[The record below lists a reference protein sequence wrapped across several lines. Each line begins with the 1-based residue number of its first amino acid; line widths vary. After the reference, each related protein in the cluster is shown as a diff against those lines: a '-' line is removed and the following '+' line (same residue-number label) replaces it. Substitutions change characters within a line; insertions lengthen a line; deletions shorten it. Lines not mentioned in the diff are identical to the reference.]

1 MVDNISKIKDRLDV
15 VDIISGYLKVQK
27 AGMNF
32 KARCPFHN
40 EKTPSF
46 YISPERQIWH
56 CFGCSKGGDI
66 FGFIKDIEGVEFP
79 EALRILAQKAGI
91 ELEHQSPGVKNEKTQ
106 LLNIV
111 ESAARFFEKQLW
123 GSGYGRQALEYLT
136 ERGLKEETIKE
147 FRLGYAPNDW
157 YSLNKFLLS
166 LGFSKKEIVDAG
178 LSFQKEGRSE
188 IYDRFRSRI
197 MFPIADLNGAIVGFT
212 GRIFPAAEVAKGVEP
227 QAQVAKYINTPQTAT
242 YDKSRVLYGLNKAK
256 TEVRSADRCVL
267 VEGNMDVLMSHQAGV
282 KNVVASSGTALTPTH
297 LKLLQRY
304 TTNLDFCFDT
314 DQAGVMATKRGIGLA
329 LAQNFSVK
337 IISVEDEECKDPADY
352 VKKHGEKWGHIAQ
365 AAKPVVEFY
374 FDKARQSY
382 NPASAESKKS
392 MILALAPF
400 VKRLVS
406 SVEKSHWVSQLA
418 LLLRTNED
426 AVRKDIEITKDELDM
441 YSREAAPTEVPA
453 AQPVSSTQ
461 NFDLLNEAILSV
473 VLKNPK
479 IFTESFADVFDEDL
493 HPFVKD
499 VLSKIKDD
507 KEISLD
513 KLVKTFG
520 QDRAMWLEFAH
531 LRSQELW
538 KDFNDEELKIEFKN
552 LISKIKH
559 KSITSQLTNVE
570 YDIKEAEASKD
581 KTKINTLVVK
591 FNELTKELSKLQNV

>member
-136 ERGLKEETIKE
+136 QRGLKEETIKE

-256 TEVRSADRCVL
+256 
-267 VEGNMDVLMSHQAGV
+267 
-282 KNVVASSGTALTPTH
+282 
-297 LKLLQRY
+297 
-304 TTNLDFCFDT
+304 
-314 DQAGVMATKRGIGLA
+314 
-329 LAQNFSVK
+329 
-337 IISVEDEECKDPADY
+337 
-352 VKKHGEKWGHIAQ
+352 
-365 AAKPVVEFY
+365 
-374 FDKARQSY
+374 
-382 NPASAESKKS
+382 
-392 MILALAPF
+392 
-400 VKRLVS
+400 
-406 SVEKSHWVSQLA
+406 
-418 LLLRTNED
+418 
-426 AVRKDIEITKDELDM
+426 
-441 YSREAAPTEVPA
+441 
-453 AQPVSSTQ
+453 
-461 NFDLLNEAILSV
+461 
-473 VLKNPK
+473 
-479 IFTESFADVFDEDL
+479 
-493 HPFVKD
+493 
-499 VLSKIKDD
+499 
-507 KEISLD
+507 
-513 KLVKTFG
+513 
-520 QDRAMWLEFAH
+520 
-531 LRSQELW
+531 
-538 KDFNDEELKIEFKN
+538 
-552 LISKIKH
+552 
-559 KSITSQLTNVE
+559 
-570 YDIKEAEASKD
+570 
-581 KTKINTLVVK
+581 
-591 FNELTKELSKLQNV
+591 